1 MEFQIYFRGLR
12 TSDAAA
18 INQLRLNEQYE
29 TMIGGSRR
37 FVPLERDQR
46 WLEDLILKDDP
57 TRMYM
62 AVCEKGTDEFIGYA
76 SIHEID
82 YIHGKCCWSGLKIIP
97 EATGKGHGT
106 ETALLILQYVFEEL
120 RMARCWG
127 VCLVDNHVA
136 KKMFDRAGYQTE
148 GIMRNYNY
156 KNGAMKDAYLLSVTA
171 QDYKKIKKEYRL

>member
-37 FVPLERDQR
+37 FVPLERDQK

-62 AVCEKGTDEFIGYA
+62 AVCEKGTDEFIGYT
-76 SIHEID
+76 SIHEIV
-82 YIHGKCCWSGLKIIP
+82 YIHGRCSWSGIKTVP
-97 EATGKGHGT
+97 EARGKSFGTQTG
-106 ETALLILQYVFEEL
+106 LLILKYVFEEL
-120 RMARCWG
+120 RMVRSWAACLIDNHAAKK
-127 VCLVDNHVA
+127 LVDKV
-136 KKMFDRAGYQTE
+136 GYKTE
-148 GIMRNYNY
+148 GIMRNYSY
-156 KNGAMKDAYLLSVTA
+156 KSGAVKDAYLVSVTA
-171 QDYKKIKKEYRL
+171 QDYKKIKKKYHL